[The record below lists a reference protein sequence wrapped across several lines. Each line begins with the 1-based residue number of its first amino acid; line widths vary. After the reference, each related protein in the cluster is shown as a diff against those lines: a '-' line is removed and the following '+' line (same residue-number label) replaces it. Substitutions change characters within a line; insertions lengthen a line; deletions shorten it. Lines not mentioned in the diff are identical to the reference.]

1 MYTVGIGF
9 MGVFRPAYY
18 QAETLREAVETA
30 IAASRGTAEADKIT
44 AWIQQCARNVRPRH
58 CPYSAIEHNNL
69 SVSIRRAP
77 HDPCFDSVTRD
88 MPQCPGIDYS
98 QCANK

>member
-18 QAETLREAVETA
+18 QAGTLREAVETA
-30 IAASRGTAEADKIT
+30 IAASRGMAEADKIT
-44 AWIQQCARNVRPRH
+44 ALIEQCARNVRPRH
-58 CPYSAIEHNNL
+58 CPYSSIEHGSL

-77 HDPCFDSVTRD
+77 HDPFLDSVTRD
-88 MPQCPGIDYS
+88 MNPCPGLDYS